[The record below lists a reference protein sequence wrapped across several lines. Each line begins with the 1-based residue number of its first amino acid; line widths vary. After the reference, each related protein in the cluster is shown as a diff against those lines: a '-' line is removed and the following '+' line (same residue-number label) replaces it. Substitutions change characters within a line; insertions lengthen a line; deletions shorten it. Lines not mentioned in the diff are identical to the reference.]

1 MEETKIEMPASV
13 REFIYNTIIENLE
26 NSWEYEM
33 PFDIVYEGKKKVLAP
48 KPQAQFEKPGY
59 TVNIVVY
66 RDLIY
71 SQEMNMVSEP
81 IVRAVIYTK
90 VPMGAANYFTL
101 LREDARCHT
110 HDKYL
115 GRDGKEYL
123 SYTCELTIDNRTN
136 LKFLQNIYKAMQK
149 VLQKEKERK
158 DNEQYR

>member
-1 MEETKIEMPASV
+1 MEEIKIEMSASV
-13 REFIYNTIIENLE
+13 REFIYDTIIKNLE
-26 NSWEYEM
+26 NSWEHEM

-59 TVNIVVY
+59 TVDIVVC

-81 IVRAVIYTK
+81 TVRAVIYTK
-90 VPMGAANYFTL
+90 VPVGEANYLTL
-101 LREDARCHT
+101 LREDARCHS
-110 HDKYL
+110 HFQYL
-115 GRDGKEYL
+115 GRDDKPYL
-123 SYTCELTIDNRTN
+123 AYECELTIDNKTN
-136 LKFLQNIYKAMQK
+136 LKFLQNIYKTMQK